1 MRKACQEK
9 NARYGQYFGTTS
21 ICSGPFSV
29 QLVQLQ
35 HFLHRFSSRY
45 TTGLMRRRI
54 FFLAIFCGVV
64 SSPPRQEQ
72 PGAPGVHGAAIDPA
86 YGEKLQ
92 IRGIPNA
99 GKINDA
105 LFRGAQPKQ
114 AGLVEL
120 KKLGITTIVDLR
132 RDDPQK
138 ADWEGREAAALGLR
152 FVYIPVGGWEPPR
165 EEQVAEFLELFR
177 NDPKPRV
184 FIHCRFGDD
193 RTGLFVEM
201 YFFGFNGFWHPSM
214 KRFIREF
221 PEHMRSSSALAPL
234 AHASSH

>member
-1 MRKACQEK
+1 
-9 NARYGQYFGTTS
+9 
-21 ICSGPFSV
+21 V

-72 PGAPGVHGAAIDPA
+72 PGAPAIHSAAIDPA

-105 LFRGAQPKQ
+105 LYRGAQPKQ

-152 FVYIPVGGWEPPR
+152 FVYIPIGGWKPPR

-177 NDPKPRV
+177 NDPKARV

-193 RTGLFVEM
+193 RTGLFVAIYRLAVDQWTTKQAIGEM

-221 PEHMRSSSALAPL
+221 PEHMRSSSVLAPL

>member
-1 MRKACQEK
+1 M
-9 NARYGQYFGTTS
+9 S
-21 ICSGPFSV
+21 
-29 QLVQLQ
+29 
-35 HFLHRFSSRY
+35 
-45 TTGLMRRRI
+45 RRI
-54 FFLAIFCGVV
+54 LFLALACGVV
-64 SSPPRQEQ
+64 SSPLPRQEQ
-72 PGAPGVHGAAIDPA
+72 PAAPPVHSAAIDPA
-86 YGEKLQ
+86 YGEKLH

-105 LFRGAQPKQ
+105 LYRGAQPKQ

-177 NDPKPRV
+177 NDPKPTV
-184 FIHCRFGDD
+184 FVHCRFGDD
-193 RTGLFVEM
+193 RTGAFVATYRIAVDQWTPKQAIGEM
-201 YFFGFNGFWHPSM
+201 YFFGFNGLWHPSM
-214 KRFIREF
+214 KRFVREF
-221 PEHMRSSSALAPL
+221 PEQMRSSSALAPS